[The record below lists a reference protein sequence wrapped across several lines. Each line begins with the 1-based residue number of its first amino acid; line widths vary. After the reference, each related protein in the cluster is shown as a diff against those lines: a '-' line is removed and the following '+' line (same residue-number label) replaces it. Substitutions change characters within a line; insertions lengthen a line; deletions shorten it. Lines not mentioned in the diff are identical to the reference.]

1 MHKLRVVSI
10 GSSLVALLAAPLAHA
25 EEGEFQLG
33 LATPFLVYQSVTNE
47 TDPEDTD
54 VSTTTWGITH
64 EVLGEIGYGIT
75 PSLIVGGLFKLG
87 GTSSS
92 TEVDGED
99 SDSSTFSLLLGPKL
113 DYVISPGDKVQ
124 PFVGGVIGYLS
135 SSTSTSFGDI
145 DNKSSQSGFEFM
157 ARGGVRIFPGKEF
170 SIDPW
175 LGLSYFTGSNEDEG
189 DDGNSVDTD
198 VSRLRLGVF
207 LGLSGW
213 L

>member
-10 GSSLVALLAAPLAHA
+10 GSSLVALLAAPLARA

-33 LATPFLVYQSVTNE
+33 LATPFLVYQSVTQE

-75 PSLIVGGLFKLG
+75 PSLLVGGLFKLG

-135 SSTSTSFGDI
+135 ESSSSGDDFESTT
-145 DNKSSQSGFEFM
+145 SGFEIM
-157 ARGGVRIFPGKEF
+157 ARGGLRIFPGKEF

-175 LGLSYFTGSNEDEG
+175 LGLSYFTGSTENDFG
-189 DDGNSVDTD
+189 D
-198 VSRLRLGVF
+198 VSTDFDVSGFEIGVYV
-207 LGLSGW
+207 GVSGW
-213 L
+213 M

>member
-33 LATPFLVYQSVTNE
+33 LATPFLVYQKSTVDTEPEE
-47 TDPEDTD
+47 TK
-54 VSTTTWGITH
+54 VSETEWGITH
-64 EVLGEIGYGIT
+64 DVVAEIGYGVT
-75 PSLIVGGLFKLG
+75 PNLVVGGLVKLG
-87 GTSSS
+87 GDSET
-92 TEVDGED
+92 TEIDDEET
-99 SDSSTFSLLLGPKL
+99 DSSTFDLLLGPKL
-113 DYVISPGDKVQ
+113 DYVLSPGDKVQ

-135 SSTSTSFGDI
+135 TSSSAEDFDTSI
-145 DNKSSQSGFEFM
+145 SGFQFM

-175 LGLSYFTGSNEDEG
+175 LGLSYFTGSTEVDSDNFNEDY
-189 DDGNSVDTD
+189 DTSGFQ
-198 VSRLRLGVF
+198 VGVYLGI
-207 LGLSGW
+207 SGW